1 MYTFPFPQK
10 VLLLHA
16 WAITGRC
23 THALPRGWWIPPVD
37 VEIDGRSPKCVMEK
51 ELSQIQAGELIHIA
65 LHFNEPLKGQEV
77 QHRDWQTL
85 PEQLQWPSTC
95 QRDVSM
101 RCAERQ
107 RFNFHIFSRRL
118 SVKRLQILWR
128 LTLHWAKT
136 IIPGMRERRRRVRL
150 TDRLKRF
157 GVVLKTKNSM
167 HKL

>member
-1 MYTFPFPQK
+1 MHTFPVPQK

-23 THALPRGWWIPPVD
+23 THGLPRGWWIPPVD
-37 VEIDGRSPKCVMEK
+37 VEIDGRSPKCVTEK

-101 RCAERQ
+101 RHAERQ
-107 RFNFHIFSRRL
+107 CFNFHLQPTFICEAAVNSVTPHLAL
-118 SVKRLQILWR
+118 S
-128 LTLHWAKT
+128 
-136 IIPGMRERRRRVRL
+136 
-150 TDRLKRF
+150 
-157 GVVLKTKNSM
+157 KNNYSW
-167 HKL
+167 KVGKEEKS